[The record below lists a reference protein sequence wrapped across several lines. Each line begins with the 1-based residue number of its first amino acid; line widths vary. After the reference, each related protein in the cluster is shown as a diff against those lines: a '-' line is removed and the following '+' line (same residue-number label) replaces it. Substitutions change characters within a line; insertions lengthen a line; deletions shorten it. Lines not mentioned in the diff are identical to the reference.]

1 MGHRASTT
9 VNPPKQRPEPERSE
23 DLISALALVPSYSV
37 LFRDTQAALFSESGP
52 LPIPTRHFIAL
63 MVRLITRRILIFVY
77 VSHGPALCIVLS
89 VVLNITCDA
98 LSYSA
103 LL

>member
-9 VNPPKQRPEPERSE
+9 VNPPKQRPEGERGE
-23 DLISALALVPSYSV
+23 ELMSAMALVPSYSV

-63 MVRLITRRILIFVY
+63 MVRLITLRENIDFCLY
-77 VSHGPALCIVLS
+77 LTWSGPLYRTKFTGYHV
-89 VVLNITCDA
+89 
-98 LSYSA
+98 
-103 LL
+103 